1 MLEATTKIMFV
12 TIRGCPSDLG
22 YDLQAV
28 TPLGS
33 PIAWLFSQP
42 MQGAE
47 NGFSLTGGVFNY
59 TAKATFLDTMGETI
73 TIRFYFKGLD
83 AFGSLVADVDI
94 QGETP
99 RFSGNG
105 RGRGQRFNQARVQ
118 VYDYEE
124 EYTRLRPGEIRL
136 TLLEIDKIVCTSS
149 AFLVGFIPMS
159 FLCRSQSTRA
169 FSHEGGTKVWNFDLE
184 QYITYEEKT
193 CSPYGANQPHPSTTT
208 TKLVSAR

>member
-1 MLEATTKIMFV
+1 MFV
-12 TIRGCPSDLG
+12 TILGCPSDLG

-59 TAKATFLDTMGETI
+59 TAKATFLDTMSETI

-136 TLLEIDKIVCTSS
+136 TLLEVKIYLNTS
-149 AFLVGFIPMS
+149 I
-159 FLCRSQSTRA
+159 
-169 FSHEGGTKVWNFDLE
+169 
-184 QYITYEEKT
+184 
-193 CSPYGANQPHPSTTT
+193 
-208 TKLVSAR
+208 